1 MKNKN
6 INKIKSVQNNYFK
19 YIISN
24 IQCLVINDFI
34 NKNSL
39 VKKMDNY
46 LGDIKSIDNS
56 VKNTLVSLIKKYQ
69 NQGKAHIKLFNYFIK
84 IENGTLYIRDT
95 DWGNSKHKKS
105 KSYKKF

>member
-6 INKIKSVQNNYFK
+6 INKIKSYKNDYFR
-19 YIISN
+19 YIIN
-24 IQCLVINDFI
+24 NVQCLIINDFFNS

-39 VKKMDNY
+39 KKMDNY
-46 LGDIKSIDNS
+46 LGDIKSIDNA

-69 NQGKAHIKLFNYFIK
+69 SNQKKTYTKLFNYFLK
-84 IENGTLYIRDT
+84 IENGILYIRDA
-95 DWGNSKHKKS
+95 DWGTGKS

>member
-6 INKIKSVQNNYFK
+6 INKIKSYKNNYFR

-24 IQCLVINDFI
+24 IQCLVINDFL
-34 NKNSL
+34 NENSL
-39 VKKMDNY
+39 IKKMDNY

-56 VKNTLVSLIKKYQ
+56 VKRTLISLIKKYQ
-69 NQGKAHIKLFNYFIK
+69 NQGKAHTKLFNYFLK
-84 IENGTLYIRDT
+84 IEKGILYLRDA
-95 DWGNSKHKKS
+95 DWGTGKS